1 MATRHDDPPWD
12 FLCLA
17 SQPALQGYELTRL
30 NHAANLRKEM
40 ACLMDEWLEN
50 TACALLARWLLE
62 HWAQLRPPNL
72 LEQLPDPQG
81 DLFTEF
87 AFTIHAQRSPEA
99 DAAD

>member
-1 MATRHDDPPWD
+1 MATRHEDPPWD

-17 SQPALQGYELTRL
+17 SQPALQDYELTRL

-50 TACALLARWLLE
+50 TACGLLARWLLE

-72 LEQLPDPQG
+72 LEQLPDSQG

-87 AFTIHAQRSPEA
+87 AFAIHAQRGPEA